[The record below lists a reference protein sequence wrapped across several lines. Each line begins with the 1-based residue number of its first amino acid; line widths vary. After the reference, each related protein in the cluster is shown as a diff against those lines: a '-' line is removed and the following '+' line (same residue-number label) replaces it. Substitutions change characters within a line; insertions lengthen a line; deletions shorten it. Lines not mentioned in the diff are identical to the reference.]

1 MSDLKVGDKAPDFSV
16 VNDVN
21 ETVNLKDLAGQKLFY
36 ISIRKTILLV
46 APLKHN
52 NSMKRTK
59 KCKMPVMLF
68 WVSVA
73 TR

>member
-21 ETVNLKDLAGQKLFY
+21 ETVNLKDLAGQKVILYFY
-36 ISIRKTILLV
+36 PKDNTPGCSIEAQQFNEAYK
-46 APLKHN
+46 N
-52 NSMKRTK
+52 
-59 KCKMPVMLF
+59 CKMPVMLF